1 MPART
6 ATLTDRSA
14 ERCHDQRHPPEAGP
28 ARVLLV
34 EVEAEISH
42 GLVLDLGSQGMDI
55 GVCTD
60 SAQALLRI
68 GMARPD
74 ILIVGADAPGLPLEA
89 LIRAV
94 RAVLDIPVVIG
105 VRDHDAE
112 RAARA
117 LGAGAT
123 ACVTRPYRASELAA
137 ILRSARP
144 DRAPRAEASAPGV
157 VRAGILELDPHGYQ
171 LRVCGRRIDLA
182 LREFQLMKYL
192 VDHAGL
198 VVTREQIWRE
208 VWNRD
213 QPLVNNTISV
223 HIRRLRDKLRKT
235 EAGPRYIHTI
245 RGVGYR
251 LDVDAA

>member
-6 ATLTDRSA
+6 ATLTDWSPARRHA
-14 ERCHDQRHPPEAGP
+14 QERPPESGP
-28 ARVLLV
+28 VRVLLV
-34 EVEAEISH
+34 ESEAEISH
-42 GLVLDLGSQGMDI
+42 GLVLELGSEGMDI

-68 GMARPD
+68 GMASPD
-74 ILIVGADAPGLPLEA
+74 ILVVGADVPGLPLEA
-89 LIRAV
+89 LIGAV

-105 VRDHDAE
+105 VRDHDAD
-112 RAARA
+112 RAALA

-123 ACVTRPYRASELAA
+123 ACVARPYRVSELAA
-137 ILRSARP
+137 MIHAARP
-144 DRAPRAEASAPGV
+144 GRAPRAKASAPDV

-171 LRVCGRRIDLA
+171 LRVCGRSIDLA

-235 EAGPRYIHTI
+235 EAGHRYIHTI